1 MSIIETI
8 LKNLSDGQ
16 IGESIAT
23 YLKSPYKMLYGDL
36 EKVYKAKSIEKA
48 LIRAEKKN
56 WLKRIVNQD
65 EVYLSLTPLGKKQLD
80 EYSKKLILNK
90 KNKPWDG
97 KFRIVLFDIPE
108 KNRPIRDEL
117 RNRLKE
123 FGFVGWQQSVW
134 VTKQDVTK
142 EFREFIRRNKL
153 QEYILVIETTDLA
166 NPMLERLLTK

>member
-1 MSIIETI
+1 MSIIEDI
-8 LKNLSDGQ
+8 LKNFSKGQ
-16 IGESIAT
+16 IGENVAT
-23 YLKSPYKMLYGDL
+23 YLEAPYKMLYGDL
-36 EKVYKAKSIEKA
+36 EKVYKARSIEKA
-48 LIRAEKKN
+48 LIRAERKN

-65 EVYLSLTPLGKKQLD
+65 EVYLALTPLGKKQLD
-80 EYSKKLILNK
+80 GYLNKLVIKK

-134 VTKQDVTK
+134 ATKQDVTK
-142 EFREFIRRNKL
+142 ELREFIRRNKL

-166 NPMLERLLTK
+166 NPKLERLLTK

>member
-1 MSIIETI
+1 MSIIEDI
-8 LKNLSDGQ
+8 LKNFSKGQ
-16 IGESIAT
+16 IGENVAT
-23 YLKSPYKMLYGDL
+23 YLEAPYKMLYGDL
-36 EKVYKAKSIEKA
+36 EKVYKARSIEKA
-48 LIRAEKKN
+48 LIRAERKN

-65 EVYLSLTPLGKKQLD
+65 EVYLALTPLGKKQLD
-80 EYSKKLILNK
+80 GYLNKLVIKK

-134 VTKQDVTK
+134 ATKQDVTK
-142 EFREFIRRNKL
+142 ELREFIRRNKL

-166 NPMLERLLTK
+166 NPELERLLTK